1 MDIIWKKTDG
11 YQSEEPGALDIT
23 SSDVYV
29 YLRRNIQPHTKVDPM
44 SGEEIDFWRYEEAK
58 ITKKEYEQYSD
69 TLIYQALATQSQL
82 MDEANAMVM
91 LSQSNI
97 EATQADQD
105 ETIALILENT
115 TTAEEV

>member
-44 SGEEIDFWRYEEAK
+44 SGDEIDFWRYEEAK

-69 TLIYQALATQSQL
+69 TLIYQALMTQSQL
-82 MDEANAMVM
+82 TDEANAQLM
-91 LSQSNI
+91 LSQADI
-97 EATQADQD
+97 AATQANQD
-105 ETIALILENT
+105 DTLALILKNT
-115 TTAEEV
+115 MEV

>member
-69 TLIYQALATQSQL
+69 TLIYQALMEQNEAI
-82 MDEANAMVM
+82 DDANAMIM
-91 LSQSNI
+91 LSQAKI
-97 EATQADQD
+97 EDTNAEQD
-105 ETIALILENT
+105 DTLGLILLNT
-115 TTAEEV
+115 EKEEG

>member
-29 YLRRNIQPHTKVDPM
+29 YLRRNIQPHAKVDPM

-82 MDEANAMVM
+82 MDEANAQLT
-91 LSQSNI
+91 LSQADI
-97 EATQADQD
+97 AATQADQD
-105 ETIALILENT
+105 DTLALILENT
-115 TTAEEV
+115 MEV

>member
-23 SSDVYV
+23 SSDIYV
-29 YLRRNIQPHTKVDPM
+29 YLRRNIVPLSKVDPM
-44 SGEEIDFWRYEEAK
+44 TGEEIDFWRYEEAK

-82 MDEANAMVM
+82 MDEACSARQISQQRRPIRTT
-91 LSQSNI
+91 LSR
-97 EATQADQD
+97 
-105 ETIALILENT
+105 
-115 TTAEEV
+115 